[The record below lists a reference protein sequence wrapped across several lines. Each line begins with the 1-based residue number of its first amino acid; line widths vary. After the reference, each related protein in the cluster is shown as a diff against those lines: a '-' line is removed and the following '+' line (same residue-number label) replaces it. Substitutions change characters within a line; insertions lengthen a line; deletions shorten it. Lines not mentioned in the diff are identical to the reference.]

1 MRAVGCVVILVA
13 LAVSQVPRT
22 ADGKELYTFKVGQW
36 AGRAWQNDRT
46 GKFSHC
52 SVRVRY
58 RSGLRFSLS
67 HFASGRYSI
76 ALQKPEWRLG
86 KGQRYDIRILVDNKD
101 LGRFRATALSEQ
113 LLGLFLSGS
122 SIVLQRLRLGSE
134 LTIRAAQ
141 KDFRFKLTDSAK
153 ALDRIKACVELA
165 RKSAGGGA
173 NNPFARDLGAA
184 PGPAPGSAGA
194 PASGS
199 AMAPAAPGDPLARR
213 GSSGPRL
220 QGFIATLLRNAGL
233 QDFRFEPP
241 GTRKSKNIVAS
252 WRAPGIYGL
261 YMVVKHRG
269 RSIEEVTGPFLA
281 RVGRS
286 CKGRYGYA
294 ADVERR
300 AGTYTVKKSSAACS
314 SEGKGRFYVFATSV
328 RSPHSIVV
336 ITHVARDRG
345 EEEVRAVN
353 TELEKVLLSMLG
365 KL

>member
-1 MRAVGCVVILVA
+1 MRVVGCIVVLVA
-13 LAVSQVPRT
+13 LAASLVPRT
-22 ADGKELYTFKVGQW
+22 ADAKELYAFKVGQW
-36 AGRAWQNDRT
+36 AGRAWHNDRT

-86 KGQRYDIRILVDNKD
+86 KGQRYDVRILVDGKD
-101 LGRFRATALSEQ
+101 LGQFQARALSDQ
-113 LLGLFLSGS
+113 LLGLFLPGNSP
-122 SIVLQRLRLGSE
+122 ILQRLRWGSA

-141 KDFRFKLTDSAK
+141 KDFRFPLTDSAK
-153 ALDRIKACVELA
+153 ALDRIKACVELG
-165 RKSAGGGA
+165 RRSASGGA

-184 PGPAPGSAGA
+184 PGPAPGSAA
-194 PASGS
+194 
-199 AMAPAAPGDPLARR
+199 APAAPGDALGRR
-213 GSSGPRL
+213 GSSGTRL

-233 QDFRFEPP
+233 QGFRFEPP

-261 YMVVKHRG
+261 YMVVRHQG

-281 RVGRS
+281 RLGRS

-294 ADVERR
+294 ADVARR
-300 AGTYTVKKSSAACS
+300 AGKYIVKKSSAACS
-314 SEGKGRFYVFATSV
+314 SEGKSRFYVFATSV

-345 EEEVRAVN
+345 EEEVRTVN
-353 TELEKVLLSMLG
+353 TELEKVLTSMLG